1 MLAMQW
7 QLERSQWWTPE
18 SILEHQFRQIRLL
31 AAHAVA
37 SVTWYRNALRDTG
50 IGSASDLTPGTFRR
64 WPILRKREVRP
75 NEDALRAASY
85 PKEHGGTM
93 ETWTTGS
100 TGEPTRVVHTQA
112 VEFFTHALIMR
123 ENLWHER
130 DFSRRF
136 AAIRSMKRK
145 ASLPGWGVPNAMF
158 ATGPGCVLDSA
169 TDVDAQ
175 LDWLVAER
183 PGYLVSQANNLR
195 ALILRSRETGQA
207 PPGIDQLITIS
218 DTPASDLAELAR
230 ETWHAR
236 LVATYSSEEFGS
248 IAVQCPGHGHYLVH
262 AENLYLE
269 VLRDDGEPCAPG
281 ETGRVVITALH
292 NFVMPLIRYE
302 IGDYAQL
309 GGACPTGRGLPVL
322 ARVVGRERNMA
333 RDPDGRRFWPS
344 FPAKMWIAIAPFR
357 RVQLVQHTPSVI
369 EARFVIERELT
380 APESARLVEALRGRL
395 GYPFEIRLARVPA
408 IERAPGDKYEEFISL
423 LPQDRA

>member
-1 MLAMQW
+1 
-7 QLERSQWWTPE
+7 
-18 SILEHQFRQIRLL
+18 
-31 AAHAVA
+31 
-37 SVTWYRNALRDTG
+37 
-50 IGSASDLTPGTFRR
+50 
-64 WPILRKREVRP
+64 
-75 NEDALRAASY
+75 
-85 PKEHGGTM
+85 
-93 ETWTTGS
+93 
-100 TGEPTRVVHTQA
+100 
-112 VEFFTHALIMR
+112 
-123 ENLWHER
+123 
-130 DFSRRF
+130 
-136 AAIRSMKRK
+136 
-145 ASLPGWGVPNAMF
+145 
-158 ATGPGCVLDSA
+158 
-169 TDVDAQ
+169 
-175 LDWLVAER
+175 
-183 PGYLVSQANNLR
+183 
-195 ALILRSRETGQA
+195 
-207 PPGIDQLITIS
+207 
-218 DTPASDLAELAR
+218 
-230 ETWHAR
+230 